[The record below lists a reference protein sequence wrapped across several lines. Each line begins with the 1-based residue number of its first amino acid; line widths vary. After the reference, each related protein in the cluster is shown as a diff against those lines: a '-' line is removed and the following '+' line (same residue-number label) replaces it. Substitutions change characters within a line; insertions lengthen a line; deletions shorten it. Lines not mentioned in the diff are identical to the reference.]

1 MKSFL
6 QKLTFQIRLKKLL
19 CLKKFKILRRVN
31 MLLVI
36 LTVQKL
42 LETFKQKNRKKQ
54 IKKSLELKSKKEKS

>member
-1 MKSFL
+1 M
-6 QKLTFQIRLKKLL
+6 QKLTFPIRLKKLL
-19 CLKKFKILRRVN
+19 FLKKFKILRRVN